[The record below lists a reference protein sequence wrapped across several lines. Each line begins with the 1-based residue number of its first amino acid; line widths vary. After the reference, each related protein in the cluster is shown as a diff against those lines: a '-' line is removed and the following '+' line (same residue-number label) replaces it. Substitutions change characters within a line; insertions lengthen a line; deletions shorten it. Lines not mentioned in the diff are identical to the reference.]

1 MFKSLLA
8 IALALITSASANIK
22 TVEGQFYTQL
32 DFENDLTWY
41 QFRSDDD
48 TVWWCL
54 TEEELGFI
62 PEYGTKYSLT
72 YNNNGTTAENKPC
85 DCIPEW
91 ECECEVYDDEFIC
104 MTKAK

>member
-8 IALALITSASANIK
+8 IALAVIASASTNIK

-32 DFENDLTWY
+32 DFENSSTWY

-62 PEYGTKYSLT
+62 PEYGTKYNLT

-104 MTKAK
+104 MTEVK